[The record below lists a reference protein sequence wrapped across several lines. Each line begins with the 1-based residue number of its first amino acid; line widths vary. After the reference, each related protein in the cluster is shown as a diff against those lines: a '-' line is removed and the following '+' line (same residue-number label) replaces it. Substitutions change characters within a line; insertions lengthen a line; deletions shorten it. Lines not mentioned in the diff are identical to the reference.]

1 MKWIER
7 VRQKVDEKEE
17 SKLELAQEDCSR
29 AIQLKKDKQ
38 FWFKKEEK
46 LRSLHNIEIIYKPS
60 LY

>member
-7 VRQKVDEKEE
+7 VRQKVDEKKE

-46 LRSLHNIEIIYKPS
+46 LRSLCNIEIIY
-60 LY
+60 